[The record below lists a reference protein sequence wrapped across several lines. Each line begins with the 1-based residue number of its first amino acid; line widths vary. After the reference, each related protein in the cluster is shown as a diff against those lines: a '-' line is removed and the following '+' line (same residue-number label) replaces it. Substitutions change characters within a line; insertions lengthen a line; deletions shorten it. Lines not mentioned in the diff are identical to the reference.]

1 MTFKT
6 TNHNNLLTDL
16 YIYLL
21 PILAVIAGYIIS
33 RFLKPGSSSGF
44 KLLLAFSGAYLLAVT
59 VLELLPDVYREPDTG
74 IGVFIMLGL
83 LLQIILEF
91 LSKGVEHGHM
101 HFNEKS
107 NAFPL
112 LLLISLSLH
121 SLLEGFPLDK
131 DTHLLHGVVVHKIPV
146 AAILSVFLVH
156 SKLSRVKVFFFLA
169 FFALMT
175 PLGSWLKNSVPL
187 ISEYSDYVNAM
198 VIGIFLHVSTTILFE
213 SSKNHS
219 FNASKL
225 GVIILGI
232 LLAYFI

>member
-1 MTFKT
+1 ML
-6 TNHNNLLTDL
+6 TNL

-21 PILAVIAGYIIS
+21 PIFAVAVGYILS
-33 RFLKPGSSSGF
+33 LFLKPGSSSGF

-59 VLELLPDVYREPDTG
+59 VLELLPDVYREPDSG

-83 LLQIILEF
+83 LLQIVLEF
-91 LSKGVEHGHM
+91 LSKGVEHGHL
-101 HFNEKS
+101 HFQQNS
-107 NAFPL
+107 NTFPI

-131 DTHLLHGVVVHKIPV
+131 DTHLLHGVVVHKVPV
-146 AAILSVFLVH
+146 AAILSVFLTH
-156 SKLSRVKVFFFLA
+156 SKLSKPKIFLFLT

-175 PLGSWLKNSVPL
+175 PLGSWLKNNIEV
-187 ISEYSDYVNAM
+187 ISEYVVYVNAM